1 MTCKYHALIYL
12 ASLLT
17 GSLRAALADWPRT
30 PFHVSETEIVRPY
43 CRSGF
48 SHGHVSGLKLAW
60 PELTY
65 TTAPGVLGLGLGLIL
80 LSVRLPDAPRC
91 AVSLLFSVIYL

>member
-30 PFHVSETEIVRPY
+30 PF
-43 CRSGF
+43 
-48 SHGHVSGLKLAW
+48 LA
-60 PELTY
+60 EK
-65 TTAPGVLGLGLGLIL
+65 
-80 LSVRLPDAPRC
+80 RE
-91 AVSLLFSVIYL
+91 